1 MGNNNNDGMS
11 LDDFLGRMF
20 ADMGGDAVEDDAM
33 GDEEWHYTALAES
46 IHKQF
51 EAFVKAGFTEAQAFE
66 LTKVM
71 LEDM

>member
-20 ADMGGDAVEDDAM
+20 ADMSGDADEDEAVDN
-33 GDEEWHYTALAES
+33 EEWHYTALAES
-46 IHKQF
+46 IHKQY

>member
-1 MGNNNNDGMS
+1 MPSNNNGGMS
-11 LDDFLGRMF
+11 LEDFLGRMF
-20 ADMGGDAVEDDAM
+20 VDMGGNVEEDDAM
-33 GDEEWHYTALAES
+33 DNEEWHYTALAES